1 MIEVVILGQFVLN
14 QIINEIEH
22 VSESSQSGNSQ
33 LHTPFRYYS
42 LSRVAHLSGA
52 LAGALVC
59 LAFSWGNARRKG
71 AKM

>member
-14 QIINEIEH
+14 QIISEIEH
-22 VSESSQSGNSQ
+22 VSESSQSGDSQ
-33 LHTPFRYYS
+33 LHTSFRYS

-59 LAFSWGNARRKG
+59 LAYSWGNTRGKG
-71 AKM
+71 VKM